1 MKSPLFLTLPAERKK
16 SELGESLPDVTERS
30 SHLRVYSIRYVELDH
45 KGVKTSLKPSS
56 THLLGSKARLPWAAE
71 QAVPKEPP
79 FEGLLPRGS
88 NTSDLLGHLYL

>member
-45 KGVKTSLKPSS
+45 KGVKTSLKPSLHS
-56 THLLGSKARLPWAAE
+56 SPWQQGKA
-71 QAVPKEPP
+71 AVDSRA
-79 FEGLLPRGS
+79 GCA
-88 NTSDLLGHLYL
+88 